1 MADVKLVDPSLPKDQ
16 QVQFTFQE
24 FAQRKAKEIRD
35 GKRLSEKELEELNEI
50 HKGQDPTTML
60 MFRSRVSRE
69 RLRKWY
75 PELTEADLE
84 KENSNEQSQ
93 MYLDPVEYG
102 HFLICN

>member
-1 MADVKLVDPSLPKDQ
+1 MMDVKLVDLSLPQ
-16 QVQFTFQE
+16 EEQVQFTFQE
-24 FAQRKAKEIRD
+24 FAQKKAKEIRD

-75 PELTEADLE
+75 PELTEADLD
-84 KENSNEQSQ
+84 KQNSNEQSQ
-93 MYLDPVEYG
+93 MYLDPAEYRT
-102 HFLICN
+102 LQIC